1 MGKDF
6 DISVIIIRIQSWF
19 PLLRNEVDSLLW
31 AGFIFLAVAQF
42 TDVVILAPNSRGFLP
57 K

>member
-1 MGKDF
+1 MEKDF

-19 PLLRNEVDSLLW
+19 PILRNEVDSLLR

-42 TDVVILAPNSRGFLP
+42 TDLEVLAPNSRGFLP